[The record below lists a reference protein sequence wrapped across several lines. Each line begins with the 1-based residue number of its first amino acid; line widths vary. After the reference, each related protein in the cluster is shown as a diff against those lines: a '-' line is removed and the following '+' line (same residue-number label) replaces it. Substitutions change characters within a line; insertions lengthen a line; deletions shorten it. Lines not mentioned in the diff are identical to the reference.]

1 VPLIAV
7 DEVAGAWVAGAV
19 VAADVAELLVPEF
32 PLVAFF
38 VATGFAL
45 FVAAA
50 VAFESATAALED
62 DDEADAFDFA
72 PDPAIGAPAIFIALV
87 DPN

>member
-1 VPLIAV
+1 LIAAGV
-7 DEVAGAWVAGAV
+7 VAAACVTPASAAGAV
-19 VAADVAELLVPEF
+19 VAELLVPEF
-32 PLVAFF
+32 PLLAFF

-50 VAFESATAALED
+50 VVFVEEAVAEV
-62 DDEADAFDFA
+62 DDEADATA
-72 PDPAIGAPAIFIALV
+72 VVSGPAVEPPAILIALV

>member
-1 VPLIAV
+1 LIAV

-38 VATGFAL
+38 VASGFAPL
-45 FVAAA
+45 VAGAFA
-50 VAFESATAALED
+50 VAEV
-62 DDEADAFDFA
+62 DDEADATAVA
-72 PDPAIGAPAIFIALV
+72 PDPVTGAPAMLIALV